1 MKSNPRE
8 GLPPPELDE
17 RNQPLVQNAAQ
28 NVFVLPVCAD
38 CGAIM
43 APPVANCTTCLSDT
57 IEWRPSS
64 GTGTVFSFIDYHR
77 AWVKEFE
84 SLIPYNVSI
93 IELDEGPRMISN
105 VLTDG
110 SQAVKIGARVRV
122 AFETRAEGRAVPV
135 FVLDDRSASE
145 DT

>member
-8 GLPPPELDE
+8 GLPSPELDE

-43 APPVANCTTCLSDT
+43 APPVANCTRCLSDA